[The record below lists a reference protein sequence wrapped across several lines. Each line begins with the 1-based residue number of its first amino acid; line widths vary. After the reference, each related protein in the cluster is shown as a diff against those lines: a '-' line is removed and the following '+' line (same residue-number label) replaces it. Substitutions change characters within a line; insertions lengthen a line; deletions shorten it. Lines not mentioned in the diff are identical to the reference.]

1 MSKSDQ
7 NPFHSTRLIA
17 LEKYFDEMVNLYNSG
32 TFPKVLLLNGKK
44 GIGKFTLTFHFLNY
58 IYSKNETTHY
68 NLNDKLIDCNSKF
81 YNSILNQTCTDVIFL
96 KAEEGKN
103 IKIDDIRK
111 LKSILTTSSLS
122 ENPRFTI
129 IDEVEYLNV
138 NSANALL
145 KTLEEPGKKNF
156 FILINNQQTDLIE
169 TISSRCL
176 KNNIYL
182 NLKQQKEIINYFVEN
197 KKLETYFYDSQDL
210 TPGFFLKYNELHNK
224 YKVDI
229 KDNIYLKINKLL
241 HGYKKDKDKVLI
253 SMTIFLIE
261 KFFFILIKNN
271 VKKID
276 MLVNLKSSIVKKIND
291 FTIYNL
297 NISAVLHSIELKL
310 RNVR

>member
-7 NPFHSTRLIA
+7 NPFHSIKLIA
-17 LEKYFDEMVNLYNSG
+17 LEKYFDEMVKLYNSG

-58 IYSKNETTHY
+58 IYSINEKNHY
-68 NLNDKLIDCNSKF
+68 NLNDKLIDSNSKF
-81 YNSILNQTCTDVIFL
+81 YNSILNQTCADVIFL

-122 ENPRFTI
+122 DNPRFTI

-145 KTLEEPGKKNF
+145 KTLEEPGKNNF

-197 KKLETYFYDSQDL
+197 KKLETYLYDSHDL

-241 HGYKKDKDKVLI
+241 HGYKKDKDKAVI

-276 MLVNLKSSIVKKIND
+276 MLINLKLSIVKKIND
-291 FTIYNL
+291 FIIYNL
-297 NISAVLHSIELKL
+297 NISTVLHSIELKL